1 MLQNAQMHQLLLSRL
16 VAAAL
21 NPRPAPPRPQVR
33 EIRVG
38 GAGPPGLPTCRA
50 TGGKPSAVGPLLRK
64 ITRRQN
70 SE

>member
-1 MLQNAQMHQLLLSRL
+1 MLQNAQMHQLLMSRL

-33 EIRVG
+33 EVGVG
-38 GAGPPGLPTCRA
+38 GVGPPGPAHLQVQGWGSIC
-50 TGGKPSAVGPLLRK
+50 GPLLRK
-64 ITRRQN
+64 RTRRQN